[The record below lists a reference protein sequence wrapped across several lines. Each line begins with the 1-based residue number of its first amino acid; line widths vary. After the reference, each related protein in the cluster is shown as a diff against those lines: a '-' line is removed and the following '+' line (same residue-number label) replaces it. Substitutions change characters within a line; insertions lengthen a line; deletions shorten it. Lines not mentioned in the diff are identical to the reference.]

1 MEILDLIAKVS
12 WETNEKALAG
22 VSNEMRKQDKTL
34 DELREK
40 GRRLNDQMV
49 KTNDPK
55 KVKAINDELQ
65 KTRKAVESITSAQQK
80 QADMTT
86 KLRDRQKELV
96 KELQKA
102 SDPKAIQG
110 LLRSLHQVDNQLTAL
125 TTKTKALGSKFG
137 GMGQS
142 LLAGFGLGAGMFTLQ
157 AAMTAISGFVSSSIA
172 EFEDA
177 QKTAIDLERTLK
189 VIGKGGLFDGIM
201 SEAEELAEQF
211 HGLFDNDDIVKAQ
224 TALVNYGKVTRAE
237 MSKLLPVILNLASAE
252 GIDLASATEKII
264 GIMEGRGG
272 ATLREYGL
280 SVKGVKSEHDRL
292 NLVLGEFGSK
302 LTGASDAYAQTAQ
315 GIEKINANMVA
326 NIEERFG
333 EQLSVFKRKLLPFVT
348 ESLSS
353 INSIMDTFSG
363 DGALMGF
370 MALFNPQFAAQ
381 KQAER
386 NIASAMGKMGA
397 AGAKVGGGF
406 DPSANQKLNPNAAGD
421 AIESDPAAAKKA
433 AEERAK
439 RLAAQAKLVS
449 DALIS
454 MLGQQAQEEAILAR
468 EHEDQMQMML
478 GASALDKAIIEE
490 GYQTKLKAIRDKYA
504 VVFYAG
510 LKDQA
515 DKEATIKA
523 DEDKKKLDAER
534 ATQQHMLDI
543 INSTT
548 KDAEE
553 KRDEAQRKRDE
564 ARKQEQEELS
574 ELKDN
579 TLNLA
584 SELSNVYQVEID
596 MLDRLID
603 KQQKRVDAAK
613 ESSEASLKVEQ
624 RRLDELT
631 NKREKYERQQRALDA
646 TVILANQALAFS
658 NAIVGVSAAVK
669 SGNAILILANI
680 ATVLGSI
687 AGGYAAVRSL
697 TNQSQGFKEGGYTGD
712 GDPSD
717 ESTALGGRG
726 YKYHKKEFVMNEHL
740 TDKHRDMFEGMHRG
754 RLIAKKMGNSWVLM
768 PKGIDVDSA
777 VADHHSVRAEY
788 NTASM
793 ESILYSIDRR
803 LQNREV
809 RVENNFDA
817 EGFSTNIAAKLGRIS
832 IIDKMRN
839 S

>member
-22 VSNEMRKQDKTL
+22 MSNEMRKQDKTL

-224 TALVNYGKVTRAE
+224 TALVNYGKVTREE

-252 GIDLASATEKII
+252 AIDLASATDKII
-264 GIMEGRGG
+264 GILEGRGG

-292 NLVLGEFGSK
+292 NLVLGEFGGK
-302 LTGASDAYAQTAQ
+302 LTGAADAYAQTAQ

-348 ESLSS
+348 ETLGS

-363 DGALMGF
+363 DGALMGL

-386 NIASAMGKMGA
+386 NIAGAMNKIGV

-406 DPSANQKLNPNAAGD
+406 DPSANQKLNPNAGGD
-421 AIESDPAAAKKA
+421 AVAADPAAAKKA

-449 DALIS
+449 DALVS

-468 EHEDQMQMML
+468 EHEEQMQMML

-490 GYQTKLKAIRDKYA
+490 AYQTKLKAIRDKYA

-515 DKEATIKA
+515 DNEAKLKA

-534 ATQQHMLDI
+534 TTQQHMLDI
-543 INSTT
+543 INGVT
-548 KDAEE
+548 KDAERD
-553 KRDEAQRKRDE
+553 RDEAQRKRDE
-564 ARKQEQEELS
+564 ARKQENEELN

-579 TLNLA
+579 TFSLA

-603 KQQKRVDAAK
+603 KQQQRVDAAK
-613 ESSEASLKVEQ
+613 ESSEASLKIEQ

-631 NKREKYERQQRALDA
+631 NKREKYERQQRTIDA
-646 TVILANQALAFS
+646 GIIVANQAV
-658 NAIVGVSAAVK
+658 AISGAIKTIASGGNPVLIAANVI
-669 SGNAILILANI
+669 AILAGI
-680 ATVLGSI
+680 ATSI
-687 AGGYAAVRSL
+687 TAIRSAS
-697 TNQSQGFKEGGYTGD
+697 QSQGFKEGGYTGD

-740 TDKHRDMFEGMHRG
+740 TEKHRDLFEGMHRG
-754 RLIAKKMGNSWVLM
+754 RLIVKKMGNSWVLM
-768 PKGIDVDSA
+768 PKGIDVESA

-793 ESILYSIDRR
+793 ENILYSIDRR
-803 LQNREV
+803 LQGREV
-809 RVENNFDA
+809 NINNNFDA